1 MAGLFVLGLQYG
13 IRQAAL
19 SFLSFPGTKSRN
31 GVTHKGCNAMR
42 SPFACGK
49 LLFLLNRPLPLL
61 VLALFAALSG
71 RAGVFDDF
79 NDGNDAGWTHYNPI
93 GTGSWSVSGGAYR
106 LQSGVS
112 PSPSTV
118 GPGRAG
124 SLRTTETYSQ
134 FSASVDIVAW
144 DNSLDQIFGL
154 ITRVTTPGLGTTK
167 GYGFT
172 YATRTG
178 RATTGQL
185 QMLLI
190 AEEAGTDIIPAVNFT
205 FVAGQSY
212 RMVFEGVIDSLT
224 AKLFSTTNLAT
235 PLATLTASNT
245 TYTSGGVGF
254 FTYDNSRTG
263 AGRADVTFDNFAS
276 AELGPKLQIAR
287 DISSTD
293 IFVSWPNW
301 ATTYRLE
308 RSYTSGPFDWVD
320 LGVGLDQFDGKFIMF
335 DDGTLPFACYRLVTP

>member
-1 MAGLFVLGLQYG
+1 
-13 IRQAAL
+13 
-19 SFLSFPGTKSRN
+19 
-31 GVTHKGCNAMR
+31 MR
-42 SPFACGK
+42 TLFACGK
-49 LLFLLNRPLPLL
+49 LLFLISRPLPLL

-79 NDGNDAGWTHYNPI
+79 NDGNDAGWNRYNPV
-93 GTGSWSVSGGAYR
+93 GTGSWTLSGGTYR
-106 LQSGVS
+106 VQSGVS
-112 PSPSTV
+112 PSPATV

-154 ITRVTTPGLGTTK
+154 ITRVTTPGLGSTK

-185 QMLLI
+185 QLLLI
-190 AEEAGTDIIPAVNFT
+190 ADEAGTDLTPPVSFT
-205 FVAGQSY
+205 FVVGQSY
-212 RMVFEGVIDSLT
+212 RLVFEGVIDSLT
-224 AKLFSTTNLAT
+224 AKLFSKTNLSV
-235 PLATLTASNT
+235 PLATLTVSNT

-276 AELGPKLQIAR
+276 EELGPKLEIVR
-287 DISSTD
+287 DPSSTD
-293 IFVSWPNW
+293 VRVSWPNW

-308 RSYTSGPFDWVD
+308 RTYTCDPFDWVD
-320 LGVGLDQFDGKFIMF
+320 LGVGFDQFEGKFIMF
-335 DDGTLPFACYRLVTP
+335 DDGTPPFAYYRLVTP

>member
-1 MAGLFVLGLQYG
+1 
-13 IRQAAL
+13 
-19 SFLSFPGTKSRN
+19 
-31 GVTHKGCNAMR
+31 
-42 SPFACGK
+42 
-49 LLFLLNRPLPLL
+49 LLI
-61 VLALFAALSG
+61 LALFAPLSG

-93 GTGSWSVSGGAYR
+93 DTGTWTVSGGAYR
-106 LQSGVS
+106 LQSS
-112 PSPSTV
+112 ASQSPSTV

-124 SLRTTETYSQ
+124 SLRTTETYTQ

-178 RATTGQL
+178 RAATGQL

-190 AEEAGTDIIPAVNFT
+190 TQEAGTDITPAVNFT
-205 FVAGQSY
+205 FVPGQSY
-212 RMVFEGVIDSLT
+212 RLVFEGVLDGLT
-224 AKLFSTTNLAT
+224 AKLFSTTNLST

-254 FTYDNSRTG
+254 FTYDNSRGG
-263 AGRADVTFDNFAS
+263 ASRADVTFDNFAS
-276 AELGPKLQIAR
+276 EELGPKLEIVR
-287 DISSTD
+287 DPSSTD
-293 IFVSWPNW
+293 VRVSWSNW

-308 RSYTSGPFDWVD
+308 RTYTCGPFDWAD
-320 LGVGLDQFDGKFIMF
+320 LGVGFDQFEGKFIMF
-335 DDGTLPFACYRLVTP
+335 DDGTQPFAYYRLVTP

>member
-1 MAGLFVLGLQYG
+1 
-13 IRQAAL
+13 
-19 SFLSFPGTKSRN
+19 
-31 GVTHKGCNAMR
+31 MR
-42 SPFACGK
+42 SLFAWGK
-49 LLFLLNRPLPLL
+49 LLLLTNRPLPFF
-61 VLALFAALSG
+61 VVTLFAGLTVQ
-71 RAGVFDDF
+71 AGVSDDF

-93 GTGSWSVSGGAYR
+93 GTGLWSVSGGAYR
-106 LQSGVS
+106 LQSGPS
-112 PSPSTV
+112 PSPATI

-134 FSASVDIVAW
+134 FSASVDIVGW

-154 ITRVTTPGLGTTK
+154 ITRVTTPGAGTTK

-185 QMLLI
+185 QILLI
-190 AEEAGTDIIPAVNFT
+190 AQEAGTDIVPAVNFT

-212 RMVFEGVIDSLT
+212 RMVFEGVLDSLT
-224 AKLFSTTNLAT
+224 AKLYSTTNLLT
-235 PLATLTASNT
+235 PLATLTTSNT

-276 AELGPKLQIAR
+276 EELGPKLQIAR
-287 DISSTD
+287 DITSTD
-293 IFVSWPNW
+293 IFLSWPNW

-308 RSYTSGPFDWVD
+308 RSYTCGPFDWVD
-320 LGVGLDQFDGKFIMF
+320 LGVGFDQFDGKFIMF
-335 DDGTLPFACYRLVTP
+335 DDGTLPFAFYRLVTP

>member
-1 MAGLFVLGLQYG
+1 MCTL
-13 IRQAAL
+13 
-19 SFLSFPGTKSRN
+19 
-31 GVTHKGCNAMR
+31 
-42 SPFACGK
+42 FACGR
-49 LLFLLNRPLPLL
+49 LLFLIKRPLPLL
-61 VLALFAALSG
+61 IVTLFAGLTVQ
-71 RAGVFDDF
+71 AGVFDDF

-93 GTGSWSVSGGAYR
+93 STGTWALSGGAYR

-144 DNSLDQIFGL
+144 DNSLDQIYGL

-190 AEEAGTDIIPAVNFT
+190 ASEAGTNIVPPVNFT

-212 RMVFEGVIDSLT
+212 RMVFEGVLDSLT
-224 AKLFSTTNLAT
+224 AKLFSTTNLLT
-235 PLATLTASNT
+235 PLATLTTSNT
-245 TYTSGGVGF
+245 TYTTGNVGF

-263 AGRADVTFDNFAS
+263 SGRADVTFDNFAS
-276 AELGPKLQIAR
+276 EEFGRSWRLPA
-287 DISSTD
+287 ISPPPIS
-293 IFVSWPNW
+293 V
-301 ATTYRLE
+301 
-308 RSYTSGPFDWVD
+308 
-320 LGVGLDQFDGKFIMF
+320 
-335 DDGTLPFACYRLVTP
+335 